1 MRNKFLSLGLMVLS
15 MSSAAVFAE
24 EISKS
29 AIPAPVLDTFYKKHP
44 NALDMMAEKKT
55 HFKQGLIQISY
66 KEEKDKE
73 INKLFTKKDL
83 KEFKEKLHNLTKLEK
98 GENR

>member
-29 AIPAPVLDTFYKKHP
+29 AIPAPVLDTFYKKTPKCVRH
-44 NALDMMAEKKT
+44 D
-55 HFKQGLIQISY
+55 GR
-66 KEEKDKE
+66 
-73 INKLFTKKDL
+73 KKDA
-83 KEFKEKLHNLTKLEK
+83 F
-98 GENR
+98 